1 MPLSAAQ
8 IKTLRAYQQKKFREQ
23 DRVFVAETPKVVEM
37 LLRSELRLRA
47 LYAVEAYAEHLVA
60 HGVGITNAAA
70 RTDGANAAKAAA
82 AGMAAHLTVVSE
94 KELAR
99 ISGLSTPQQVL
110 GLWETPTRTLSLGE
124 AFRGV
129 SLVLDGLQDPGNLG
143 AVIRLADWF
152 GIDRLLCSHDTADAF
167 QPKCV
172 QASMG
177 AVAHLPVYYVDLVE
191 WMQKAAHEP
200 REAAHVGAEA
210 PKGADAAPHFPI
222 YGTFLEGKNLFEAQ
236 LEKQNAWYVIGN
248 EAHGIRKEVSALIN
262 QKIHIPTFAAQT
274 NPQRPHAAESLNA
287 AVAAGIL
294 CAEIRR

>member
-8 IKTLRAYQQKKFREQ
+8 IKTLRAYQQKKFREA
-23 DRVFVAETPKVVEM
+23 DHVFVAETPKVVEM

-47 LYAVEAYAEHLVA
+47 LYAVEDYAEQLTA
-60 HGVGITNAAA
+60 TGAGIAKTAA
-70 RTDGANAAKAAA
+70 RTDGANAAKTAAD
-82 AGMAAHLTVVSE
+82 GLAAHLTVISE

-191 WMQKAAHEP
+191 WMQKAAREP
-200 REAAHVGAEA
+200 REAAHVGA
-210 PKGADAAPHFPI
+210 DAASDGHQTPFPI
-222 YGTFLEGKNLFEAQ
+222 YGTFLEGKNLFESK

>member
-8 IKTLRAYQQKKFREQ
+8 IKTLRAYQQKKFREA
-23 DRVFVAETPKVVEM
+23 DHVFVAETPKVVEM

-47 LYAVEAYAEHLVA
+47 LYAVEDYAERLVV
-60 HGVGITNAAA
+60 HNFSA
-70 RTDGANAAKAAA
+70 R
-82 AGMAAHLTVVSE
+82 LTVISE

-110 GLWETPTRTLSLGE
+110 GLWETPARTLSLGE

-191 WMQKAAHEP
+191 WMQKAAREP
-200 REAAHVGAEA
+200 REVAHVGA
-210 PKGADAAPHFPI
+210 DAASDGPQAPFPI
-222 YGTFLEGKNLFEAQ
+222 YGTFLEGKNLFESK

-248 EAHGIRKEVSALIN
+248 EAHGIRPSLAAHIN
-262 QKIHIPTFAAQT
+262 QKIHIPAFAAQT
-274 NPQRPHAAESLNA
+274 MPQRPHAAESLNA